1 MMIDN
6 FLIYLGYA
14 FLFFNLIL
22 YNVSFFRK
30 GKANVFFVC
39 YLIFSFVMQFSMEM
53 LYRLKI
59 TNLLL
64 VNVFFIGQFILL
76 GFFFKSLFIV
86 KNQKRYLL
94 WSLLSGLLLI
104 IIESIYNYNLFFEFN
119 LFEIILTSL
128 LLVSYA
134 VMHLYNQLTAEKV
147 YYYITIGVIIYMLSS
162 TVLFLVGN
170 LTNDLSDEFKYLSWQ
185 LNAFLFIVL
194 QLFYLYEWKV
204 SFYKKSVINV

>member
-1 MMIDN
+1 
-6 FLIYLGYA
+6 
-14 FLFFNLIL
+14 
-22 YNVSFFRK
+22 
-30 GKANVFFVC
+30 
-39 YLIFSFVMQFSMEM
+39 MEM

-64 VNVFFIGQFILL
+64 VNIFFIGQFILL
-76 GFFFKSLFIV
+76 GFFFKSFFII
-86 KNQKRYLL
+86 KNQKKYLL

-104 IIESIYNYNLFFEFN
+104 IIESMYDYDLFFKFN

-134 VMHLYNQLTAEKV
+134 IMHLYNQLTTEKV

-204 SFYKKSVINV
+204 SFYKKSVLPV

>member
-1 MMIDN
+1 
-6 FLIYLGYA
+6 
-14 FLFFNLIL
+14 
-22 YNVSFFRK
+22 
-30 GKANVFFVC
+30 
-39 YLIFSFVMQFSMEM
+39 MEM

-76 GFFFKSLFIV
+76 GLFFKSFFIV

-134 VMHLYNQLTAEKV
+134 GMHLYNQLTTEKV

-204 SFYKKSVINV
+204 SFYKKSVLHA

>member
-1 MMIDN
+1 
-6 FLIYLGYA
+6 
-14 FLFFNLIL
+14 
-22 YNVSFFRK
+22 
-30 GKANVFFVC
+30 
-39 YLIFSFVMQFSMEM
+39 MEM

-64 VNVFFIGQFILL
+64 VNLFFIGQFILL
-76 GFFFKSLFIV
+76 GLFFKSFFIV
-86 KNQKRYLL
+86 KNQKKYLL

-104 IIESIYNYNLFFEFN
+104 IIESIYDCDLFFEFN

-134 VMHLYNQLTAEKV
+134 IMHLYNQLTTEKI

-204 SFYKKSVINV
+204 SFYKKSVLPV

>member
-1 MMIDN
+1 
-6 FLIYLGYA
+6 
-14 FLFFNLIL
+14 
-22 YNVSFFRK
+22 
-30 GKANVFFVC
+30 
-39 YLIFSFVMQFSMEM
+39 MET

-76 GFFFKSLFIV
+76 GFFFKSFFII
-86 KNQKRYLL
+86 KNQKKYLL

-104 IIESIYNYNLFFEFN
+104 IIESIYDYGLFFEFN

-134 VMHLYNQLTAEKV
+134 IMHLYNQLTTEKV

-194 QLFYLYEWKV
+194 QLFYIYEWKV
-204 SFYKKSVINV
+204 SFYKRSVLQV

>member
-1 MMIDN
+1 
-6 FLIYLGYA
+6 
-14 FLFFNLIL
+14 
-22 YNVSFFRK
+22 
-30 GKANVFFVC
+30 
-39 YLIFSFVMQFSMEM
+39 MEM

-76 GFFFKSLFIV
+76 GLFFKSLFIV

-134 VMHLYNQLTAEKV
+134 VMHLYNQLTTEKV

-204 SFYKKSVINV
+204 SFYKKSVLHG

>member
-1 MMIDN
+1 
-6 FLIYLGYA
+6 
-14 FLFFNLIL
+14 
-22 YNVSFFRK
+22 
-30 GKANVFFVC
+30 
-39 YLIFSFVMQFSMEM
+39 MEM
-53 LYRLKI
+53 LYWFKI

-76 GFFFKSLFIV
+76 GLFFKSLFII
-86 KNQKRYLL
+86 KNQKKYLL

-134 VMHLYNQLTAEKV
+134 LMHLYNQLTAEKV
-147 YYYITIGVIIYMLSS
+147 CYYITIGVIIYMLSS

-204 SFYKKSVINV
+204 SFYKKSVLPV

>member
-1 MMIDN
+1 
-6 FLIYLGYA
+6 
-14 FLFFNLIL
+14 
-22 YNVSFFRK
+22 
-30 GKANVFFVC
+30 
-39 YLIFSFVMQFSMEM
+39 MQFSMEM

-76 GFFFKSLFIV
+76 GLFFKSLFIV

-134 VMHLYNQLTAEKV
+134 VMHLYNQLTTEKV

-204 SFYKKSVINV
+204 SFYKKSVLHG

>member
-1 MMIDN
+1 
-6 FLIYLGYA
+6 
-14 FLFFNLIL
+14 
-22 YNVSFFRK
+22 
-30 GKANVFFVC
+30 
-39 YLIFSFVMQFSMEM
+39 MEM
-53 LYRLKI
+53 LYRFKI

-76 GFFFKSLFIV
+76 GLFFKSLFIV
-86 KNQKRYLL
+86 KNQKKYLL

-134 VMHLYNQLTAEKV
+134 LMHLYNQLTAEKV

-204 SFYKKSVINV
+204 SFYKKSVLPV